1 MHLTILSK
9 RQSVSCLPSE
19 EVRVSVGCLN
29 TSRGSAVDCEVKS
42 MVGVREKVC
51 GGGTSELPSALESVD
66 TNKNTIHLIK
76 DTGNAIPESYST

>member
-42 MVGVREKVC
+42 MVGVREKLC
-51 GGGTSELPSALESVD
+51 GGGTSELPSAQESVD
-66 TNKNTIHLIK
+66 IGLGDLTSTDDFNQ
-76 DTGNAIPESYST
+76 YSAC